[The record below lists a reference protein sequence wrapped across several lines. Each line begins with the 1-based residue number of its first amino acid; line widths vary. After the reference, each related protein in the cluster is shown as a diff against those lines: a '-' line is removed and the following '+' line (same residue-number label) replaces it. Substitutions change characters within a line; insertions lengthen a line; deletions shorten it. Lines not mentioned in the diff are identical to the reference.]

1 VHQEHILVGL
11 GAYVGS
17 QRKDRKIRN
26 VWLRYS
32 TKDLQKGSDHEVIT
46 WELFSDHEGND
57 LINQIPDD
65 TPTWKLRPSIKNDDT
80 DEFKKWEQKWQAGK
94 TAYSD
99 PMQEINRFTNF
110 SDETFGRKTWSPH
123 AKRWWNDDI
132 DMQRKQLLDLPR
144 HSSEFKAARLKWFK
158 VVRKAKRVGW
168 ENFFHESEPD
178 RIRKTIN
185 SKPARYAIPTLRIR
199 SEDGPDQVVGT
210 DTEKV
215 AAISTISFPELED
228 IPLPLPPT
236 HTSHAPEFLGICIQG
251 LF

>member
-1 VHQEHILVGL
+1 VHQEQILVGL
-11 GAYVGS
+11 GASLGS

-57 LINQIPDD
+57 PINQIPDD
-65 TPTWKLRPSIKNDDT
+65 TPTWKLRPPIKNDDT
-80 DEFKKWEQKWQAGK
+80 DELKKWQQKWQAGK

-110 SDETFGRKTWSPH
+110 LDETFGRKTWCPH

-158 VVRKAKRVGW
+158 VVRKAKRVFW
-168 ENFFHESEPD
+168 ETSSMKAIRIESGSQLILNQHPTQSQPFESGLKTEP
-178 RIRKTIN
+178 IKLWVPTMRK
-185 SKPARYAIPTLRIR
+185 
-199 SEDGPDQVVGT
+199 
-210 DTEKV
+210 
-215 AAISTISFPELED
+215 
-228 IPLPLPPT
+228 
-236 HTSHAPEFLGICIQG
+236 
-251 LF
+251 